1 MDDNEVE
8 GIIKRPVSQRQT
20 SHYKSTE
27 RGKVLKEM
35 VHELRDPSF
44 EDRIRIAASTIN
56 PEERTKDLN
65 EKRVYKQKV
74 NLCVSNI
81 YSTSRG
87 ETKSLRVV
95 QFVSFAS

>member
-8 GIIKRPVSQRQT
+8 GTIKRPLSQRQT
-20 SHYKSTE
+20 SHYKITE

-35 VHELRDPSF
+35 VHELRNPSF
-44 EDRIRIAASTIN
+44 EDSIRIAASTIN
-56 PEERTKDLN
+56 PEEKTKDLN
-65 EKRVYKQKV
+65 EKRAYKQKV
-74 NLCVSNI
+74 NLCQSNV
-81 YSTSRG
+81 YSRG

>member
-1 MDDNEVE
+1 M
-8 GIIKRPVSQRQT
+8 SQRQT

-65 EKRVYKQKV
+65 EKRAYKQKV

-81 YSTSRG
+81 YSTSKG